1 MVLVTR
7 LGGVSRLVG
16 RVGAVNGSRWIHG
29 TAALAQQGVA
39 YNERLFGH
47 LETSVN
53 SFPILHTGGVHPV
66 PVTLMPGEGIGL
78 EVANSMI
85 RVFEAADVPVEF
97 ERFEFTDLDE
107 GVPDAVVA
115 SFRKNGVALK
125 GPFNTPV
132 KSKSKSIN
140 IILRT
145 TFDLFANVVHCKN
158 IPGVKTR
165 HPGVDVVVIRENT
178 EGEYSGLEHETVPG
192 VVESLKIISRE
203 KSIRIAEY
211 AFQYAERNNRKKVT
225 AVHKANIMKQ
235 SDGLFLQCCKEVAA
249 KYPYIEFDNMIVDNT
264 CMQMASK
271 PQQFDV
277 MVMPNLYG
285 NIITNI
291 ACGLAGGQGL
301 FPGANFSPTAAIF
314 EQATRHAAKSIGGM
328 DVANPSA
335 TILAGA
341 MMLRYLKLNEQASG
355 IETALLEVLQD
366 GKVLTPDLPGGKA
379 KLSDFT
385 KAVIA
390 KLD

>member
-1 MVLVTR
+1 
-7 LGGVSRLVG
+7 
-16 RVGAVNGSRWIHG
+16 
-29 TAALAQQGVA
+29 
-39 YNERLFGH
+39 
-47 LETSVN
+47 
-53 SFPILHTGGVHPV
+53 
-66 PVTLMPGEGIGL
+66 
-78 EVANSMI
+78 
-85 RVFEAADVPVEF
+85 
-97 ERFEFTDLDE
+97 
-107 GVPDAVVA
+107 
-115 SFRKNGVALK
+115 
-125 GPFNTPV
+125 
-132 KSKSKSIN
+132 
-140 IILRT
+140 
-145 TFDLFANVVHCKN
+145 
-158 IPGVKTR
+158 
-165 HPGVDVVVIRENT
+165 
-178 EGEYSGLEHETVPG
+178 
-192 VVESLKIISRE
+192 
-203 KSIRIAEY
+203 
-211 AFQYAERNNRKKVT
+211 
-225 AVHKANIMKQ
+225 
-235 SDGLFLQCCKEVAA
+235 
-249 KYPYIEFDNMIVDNT
+249 MIVDNT

-341 MMLRYLKLNEQASG
+341 MMLRYLKLNEHASV
-355 IETALLEVLQD
+355 IETALLNVLQD